1 MNLIPGRQQFLAE
14 RYYGVDF
21 SSDEREQ
28 ARMARTI
35 AFDSQSLG
43 RVKSTQMGLPRAAAW
58 HPCLTKYVRE
68 TREASIEHALPTGA
82 QADDAIASPAR

>member
-1 MNLIPGRQQFLAE
+1 MNLIPGRNSFWLNATME
-14 RYYGVDF
+14 STF

-43 RVKSTQMGLPRAAAW
+43 RVKSTQMVFRAPRPGIRA
-58 HPCLTKYVRE
+58 
-68 TREASIEHALPTGA
+68 
-82 QADDAIASPAR
+82 